1 MRIDAS
7 RVCREALEQ
16 RPEDRDLGT
25 ALVYAASRIYRKRS
39 AEIGLAV
46 LKMIEQYASRFEKTR
61 LEVLEEFASGKVT
74 IERAGTRFLGESD
87 LPRHP
92 GIDRHSSPDPGLTCC
107 ARDLMAMGSR
117 LLARVSVRRD

>member
-1 MRIDAS
+1 MRINAS

-25 ALVYAASRIYRKRS
+25 ALVYAASKIYRKRS

-46 LKMIEQYASRFEKTR
+46 LKMIEQYATRFEKTR
-61 LEVLEEFASGKVT
+61 LEVLEEFANGKMT
-74 IERAGTRFLGESD
+74 IERAGTRFLSESD

-92 GIDRHSSPDPGLTCC
+92 EIDRLRPDPGPTCC